1 MKELWAYVRFGTL
14 QLDSILDTQGQH
26 AEQAS
31 QAIAIYDELN
41 NQLCQLNPS
50 AHQQGLKVG
59 MGLAAA
65 SALCAELHIIAYN
78 PEQEY
83 QRLTEIAQQ
92 LYGLTADISLDKP
105 QGIYLRIDNMLKL
118 YESLEHYWQTITSL
132 FSGLHYQYASA
143 YSISAAKV
151 LANANY
157 NHISA
162 DPSAWRR
169 ALQQCSL
176 VHSDLTDKQRQ
187 ALQRVGIA
195 RFDDLFAQPVSA
207 IAARFDGAMLRYL
220 SELKGERFE
229 QRQLYRPAQ
238 QFEKYTELLYEISLS
253 ERLLKPL
260 EHLFNHLQRYLIQRS
275 LITFD
280 LDIILHL
287 RDKQRQQWQ
296 LHSAQGESRAS
307 SWLAI
312 AAISIERLQLEAPVQ
327 GILLSVKQLSPCV
340 AANDDL
346 FVGKQQHMSAL
357 QLITRLQARLGSHTV
372 YQLQLN
378 NDHRPEKVNQQVFPT
393 EGQWLTKAAPTF
405 ALNERPSLLLA
416 QPLPLSEPSTIMTPP
431 ERIIAGWWSE
441 RRCERDYF
449 VAQNAAG
456 QYLWVFRD
464 QTKQWFIHGY
474 FA

>member
-1 MKELWAYVRFGTL
+1 MRELWAYVRFGTL

-26 AEQAS
+26 ADDSTQV
-31 QAIAIYDELN
+31 IAIYDGLS
-41 NQLCQLNPS
+41 NQLCQLNRS
-50 AHQQGLKVG
+50 ASNKGLKVG

-65 SALCAELHIIAYN
+65 SALCADLHIIEYN
-78 PEQEY
+78 PEYEY

-151 LANANY
+151 LANSGY
-157 NHISA
+157 NRVSA
-162 DPSAWRR
+162 DHATWRK
-169 ALQQCSL
+169 ALQQCPL
-176 VHSDLTDKQRQ
+176 RHSDLTDKQRQ
-187 ALQRVGIA
+187 SLQRVGITS
-195 RFDDLFAQPVSA
+195 FEDLLAQPVSA

-238 QFEKYTELLYEISLS
+238 KFEKYTELLYEISLS

-260 EHLFNHLQRYLIQRS
+260 QYLFNHLQRYLIQRA
-275 LITFD
+275 LIAFD
-280 LDIILHL
+280 LDITLHL
-287 RDKQRQQWQ
+287 RDKQRQQWL

-307 SWLAI
+307 AWLDI
-312 AAISIERLQLEAPVQ
+312 ASISVERLQLEAPVQ
-327 GILLSVKQLSPCV
+327 GIQLSVKQLSPCV

-346 FVGKQQHMSAL
+346 FVGKQQRMSAL
-357 QLITRLQARLGSHTV
+357 QLITRLQARLGQRTV

-378 NDHRPEKVNQQVFPT
+378 NDHRPEHISQPVFPT
-393 EGQWLTKAAPTF
+393 DGQWLAATTHTEPF
-405 ALNERPSLLLA
+405 SERPSLLLD
-416 QPLPLSEPSTIMTPP
+416 QPIPLSEPSTIMTAP
-431 ERIIAGWWSE
+431 ERIIAGWWSDNS
-441 RRCERDYF
+441 CERDYF
-449 VAQNAAG
+449 IAQNATG

-464 QTKQWFIHGY
+464 QTKKWFIYGY